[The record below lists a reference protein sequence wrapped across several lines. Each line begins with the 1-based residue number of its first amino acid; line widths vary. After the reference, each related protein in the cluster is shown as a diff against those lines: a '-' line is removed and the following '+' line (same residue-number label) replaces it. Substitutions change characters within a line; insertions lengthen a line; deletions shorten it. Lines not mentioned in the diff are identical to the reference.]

1 MFVSHVS
8 RPVLEKLRFSEDD
21 VMRPEESCTPVIEE
35 ETQRTGD
42 RREGNL
48 IPGDIFFFKEAAIQ
62 EIQVPGPKSGEF
74 RSER

>member
-48 IPGDIFFFKEAAIQ
+48 IPGDIFFFKEAAF
-62 EIQVPGPKSGEF
+62 KRF
-74 RSER
+74 RSRGKIR

>member
-21 VMRPEESCTPVIEE
+21 VVRPEESCTPVIEE

-48 IPGDIFFFKEAAIQ
+48 ISGDIFFFKEAAF
-62 EIQVPGPKSGEF
+62 KRF
-74 RSER
+74 RSRGKIR